1 MQRESAS
8 AAFVAFVVL
17 CLVWPAAVHAEVY
30 TYLDAKGVYTIT
42 NIPPG
47 DDVTLI
53 KTLDDRGT
61 DTVYGPLRI
70 VPATPPELY
79 EDDIV
84 SIARAHGIDPDL
96 VKAVIWVESAFNPRA
111 VSDKGARGLMQLIPA
126 TAQRFGVRDIF
137 DPTENITG
145 GVKYLRFLLDLFNE
159 NTKLSLAAYN
169 AGEQAVQRHNGI
181 PPYRETRSYV
191 EMIAKIY
198 GRDLQAAVNRQ
209 IYRVTDADG
218 HSTYTNL
225 PPDKPEPGQKVEKV
239 VR

>member
-1 MQRESAS
+1 MRPL
-8 AAFVAFVVL
+8 VAIEALLVI
-17 CLVWPAAVHAEVY
+17 CLVQPAAVRAEVY

-47 DDVTLI
+47 EDVALI
-53 KTLDDRGT
+53 KTVDDDGKE
-61 DTVYGPLRI
+61 TVYGPLQI
-70 VPATPPELY
+70 VPVTPPELY

-84 SIARAHGIDPDL
+84 SIARAHGIDPEL
-96 VKAVIWVESAFNPRA
+96 VKAVIWVESAYNPRA
-111 VSDKGARGLMQLIPA
+111 VSNKGARGLMQLIPA
-126 TAQRFGVRDIF
+126 TAQRFGVSNIF

-145 GVKYLRFLLDLFNE
+145 GVKYLRFLLDIFNE

-169 AGEQAVQRHNGI
+169 AGEEAVQRHNGI
-181 PPYRETRSYV
+181 PPYRETRRYV
-191 EMIAKIY
+191 ELIAKIY
-198 GRDLQAAVNRQ
+198 GRDLQSAVNRQ